1 MSVAHRLDVIAPFHV
16 MAILEKAKAL
26 EAAGHDVIH
35 MEIGEPD
42 FATPAPIVAAGI
54 AALQAGQTFYT
65 PALGIP
71 ALRQAIAD
79 FYQQRYQITLPAHRI
94 VVTPGASGA
103 LQLALAAL
111 VNPGEQVLLPDPTY
125 PCNRHL
131 VSLVNGQPV
140 SIPVDADRGYQLG
153 ADDIARHW
161 SANTVAAMI
170 ASPANPTGTLISP
183 QALAELYQAVN
194 QRGGTLLVD
203 ELYHGLTYAGAAHSA
218 LEISDDIF
226 VVNSFSKYFQMT
238 GWRLGWLV
246 VPEAYLDAVT
256 RLAQN
261 LFLSPSTPAQYA
273 ALAAFSPETLEILE
287 QRRAEFQRRRDALLA
302 AFAPL
307 GFKFAAQPE
316 GAFYAYADVSAHTD
330 DSFAWAER
338 LLSEAHV
345 AVAPGRDFGQHG
357 AAQHVRLAYTT
368 SVERLEQ
375 AAQRIA
381 RWLGR

>member
-1 MSVAHRLDVIAPFHV
+1 MAVAHRLDRIAPFHV
-16 MAILEKAKAL
+16 MAILEHAKAL

-42 FATPAPIVAAGI
+42 FATPAPIVAAGV
-54 AALQAGQTFYT
+54 AALQNGRTFYT

-71 ALRQAIAD
+71 ELRQAIAG
-79 FYQQRYQITLPAHRI
+79 FYQQRYGVDVPARRI

-111 VNPGEQVLLPDPTY
+111 VNPGQQVLLPDPTY

-131 VSLVNGQPV
+131 VSLVNGEPV
-140 SIPVDADRGYQLG
+140 SIPVNADSGYQLQAG
-153 ADDIARHW
+153 DIASHW

-170 ASPANPTGTLISP
+170 ASPANPTGTLITP
-183 QALAELYQAVN
+183 TALRQLHQAIGAQ
-194 QRGGTLLVD
+194 GGTLLVD
-203 ELYHGLTYAGAAHSA
+203 ELYHGLTYGGDTHTA

-246 VPEAYLDAVT
+246 VPDAYLDAVT

-273 ALAAFSPETLEILE
+273 ALAAFAPETLNILE
-287 QRRAEFQRRRDALLA
+287 NRRAEFQRRRDALLD

-307 GFKFAAQPE
+307 GFHFPAQPQ
-316 GAFYAYADVSAHTD
+316 GAFYVYADVSAHTD
-330 DSFAWAER
+330 DSFAWAGR
-338 LLSEAHV
+338 MLQEAHV
-345 AVAPGRDFGQHG
+345 AIAPGRDFGQHQ
-357 AAQHVRLAYTT
+357 AERHVRLAYTT
-368 SVERLEQ
+368 SQARLRE
-375 AAQRIA
+375 AAA
-381 RWLGR
+381 RMSRCL

>member
-42 FATPAPIVAAGI
+42 FPTPAPIVAAGI

-131 VSLVNGQPV
+131 VSLVNG
-140 SIPVDADRGYQLG
+140 
-153 ADDIARHW
+153 
-161 SANTVAAMI
+161 
-170 ASPANPTGTLISP
+170 
-183 QALAELYQAVN
+183 
-194 QRGGTLLVD
+194 
-203 ELYHGLTYAGAAHSA
+203 
-218 LEISDDIF
+218 
-226 VVNSFSKYFQMT
+226 
-238 GWRLGWLV
+238 
-246 VPEAYLDAVT
+246 
-256 RLAQN
+256 
-261 LFLSPSTPAQYA
+261 
-273 ALAAFSPETLEILE
+273 
-287 QRRAEFQRRRDALLA
+287 
-302 AFAPL
+302 
-307 GFKFAAQPE
+307 
-316 GAFYAYADVSAHTD
+316 
-330 DSFAWAER
+330 
-338 LLSEAHV
+338 
-345 AVAPGRDFGQHG
+345 
-357 AAQHVRLAYTT
+357 
-368 SVERLEQ
+368 
-375 AAQRIA
+375 
-381 RWLGR
+381 

>member
-1 MSVAHRLDVIAPFHV
+1 MAVAHRLDHIAPFHV

-26 EAAGHDVIH
+26 EVAGHDVIH

-42 FATPAPIVAAGI
+42 FPTPAPIVAAGM
-54 AALQAGQTFYT
+54 AALQNGRTFYT

-71 ALRQAIAD
+71 ELRQAIAR
-79 FYQQRYQITLPAHRI
+79 FYQQRYGVDVPARRI

-131 VSLVNGQPV
+131 VSLVNGEPV
-140 SIPVDADRGYQLG
+140 SIPVNADSGYQLQ
-153 ADDIARHW
+153 AEDIARHW

-170 ASPANPTGTLISP
+170 ASPANPTGTLIAP
-183 QALAELYQAVN
+183 DALQQLHQAVRA
-194 QRGGTLLVD
+194 QGGVLLVD
-203 ELYHGLTYAGAAHSA
+203 ELYHGLTYDGDAHTA
-218 LEISDDIF
+218 LAVSDDIF

-246 VPEAYLDAVT
+246 VPDAYVDAVT

-273 ALAAFSPETLEILE
+273 ALAAFTPETQRILE
-287 QRRAEFQRRRDALLA
+287 SRRAEFQRRRDALLA

-307 GFKFAAQPE
+307 GFKFPAQPQ
-316 GAFYAYADVSAHTD
+316 GAFYVYADVSAHTD
-330 DSFAWAER
+330 DSFAWAEQI
-338 LLSEAHV
+338 LQDAHV
-345 AVAPGRDFGQHG
+345 AIAPGRDFGQHQ
-357 AAQHVRLAYTT
+357 AARHVRLAYTT
-368 SVERLEQ
+368 SEARLRE
-375 AAQRIA
+375 AAARIA
-381 RWLGR
+381 ACL